1 MSIAGW
7 VAVAMLFALVLWLGF
22 AMIALI
28 RTQAGLRAR
37 IEELETV
44 IAPIRL
50 EGGLPVGR
58 SAPDWEITT
67 ADGGSLAAASLA
79 GTRHVL
85 LFADTTCRACDEV
98 VPAAVAASA
107 AGTLP
112 PVVVIAREEDADMPA
127 SWSGSRTGVEHG
139 GVVSDAFRV
148 DVSPHLFVIDE
159 GGAIVAQGGAA
170 SLADIEA
177 LVREARGI
185 QVLPEAG
192 RVGRDG

>member
-1 MSIAGW
+1 MSLLGW
-7 VAVAMLFALVLWLGF
+7 VLVALLFALVLWLGF
-22 AMIALI
+22 ALIALI

-37 IEELETV
+37 IEDLEAT

-50 EGGLPVGR
+50 EGGLAVGR
-58 SAPDWEITT
+58 TAPDWAIDI

-85 LFADTTCRACDEV
+85 LFADTSCRACDDL
-98 VPAAVAASA
+98 VPAAVEASA
-107 AGTLP
+107 TGALP
-112 PVVVIAREEDADMPA
+112 PVVVIAREDDAAMPV
-127 SWSGSRTGVEHG
+127 SWAGRWTGVEHG
-139 GVVSDAFRV
+139 DEVSEAFHV

-170 SLADIEA
+170 TLADVEA
-177 LVREARGI
+177 LVREGSGI

-192 RVGRDG
+192 DA